1 MPDITYK
8 EMSKNE
14 VINQNGNKQDIF
26 KSNKCDFRQR
36 QSFDSALS
44 ENRRSAYEALEN
56 PLDNKTIAAYVAEHA
71 KKSRLNLLHGTAGEP
86 MGCDNSR
93 YECPS
98 YLNLLGEEDDEETAE
113 DMESGYG
120 SDSEL
125 GDEVTEESGSGVG
138 TFRLSLIISVIISRF
153 HKLYIRICAEAKNSK
168 TRCDSQE
175 TLKTKSEISRNGYN
189 VHSDSTGCRPKF
201 WNEDA
206 EQAAR
211 RGNSNCTE
219 IYPGKAEDT
228 ESGFGSDS
236 KSRDEVAENIGG
248 SVETSRASLTTSN
261 VTTDGRKLKIGILLL
276 VVLLVTSHLHE
287 SCSKNNKIKCR
298 QQEILKTKS
307 EISHNSYRP
316 TDNNSGSAKSNLCT
330 EDAEQATCCS
340 GDSKNCSKTDSCK
353 AFEARDEDHGC
364 RGSRTD
370 NTCTEESG
378 TLEINNNSVSSEV
391 GISDTDPETAE
402 ETDVT
407 TCKDSSQE
415 HSTVRLMANE
425 ENNPE
430 AVDMVM
436 NTTWTTTVVCFPIP
450 LLFMPPEV
458 A

>member
-1 MPDITYK
+1 
-8 EMSKNE
+8 MSKNE

-44 ENRRSAYEALEN
+44 ENRRSVYEALEN

-86 MGCDNSR
+86 
-93 YECPS
+93 
-98 YLNLLGEEDDEETAE
+98 
-113 DMESGYG
+113 
-120 SDSEL
+120 
-125 GDEVTEESGSGVG
+125 
-138 TFRLSLIISVIISRF
+138 
-153 HKLYIRICAEAKNSK
+153 
-168 TRCDSQE
+168 
-175 TLKTKSEISRNGYN
+175 KSEISRNGYN

-219 IYPGKAEDT
+219 IYPGKPEDT

-330 EDAEQATCCS
+330 EDAEQATCS

-370 NTCTEESG
+370 NTCTEESC

-407 TCKDSSQE
+407 TCKDCSQE